1 MLYTFLPIF
10 FFGKSELQQNI
21 TILYLNR
28 QNVEM
33 QNNMQEKES
42 KNYKSIEFFGS

>member
-1 MLYTFLPIF
+1 MLYTFLTI

-33 QNNMQEKES
+33 
-42 KNYKSIEFFGS
+42 